1 MLVWVVWEGW
11 CQCGRGGVSVGGVV
25 LVWEGGVSV
34 GGVVLVWE
42 GWC

>member
-1 MLVWVVWEGW
+1 M
-11 CQCGRGGVSVGGVV
+11 GGVV
-25 LVWEGGVSV
+25 LVWEGWCKCGRGCVSV